1 MYIGTTSYE
10 KKFTTGD
17 LLWAIKNFQRSKFKP
32 SNTCTCIYI
41 LFLKTHF
48 RQISL
53 FVVLSALLKQIFFS
67 IYVFK
72 SSKMWGTYRRCQFYL
87 FTDIKDS
94 LFVLFLLLEKS
105 YHVQRKLSIW
115 QQTGFSFCVNS
126 IHNQFVQPELK
137 NTT

>member
-1 MYIGTTSYE
+1 MGLRHMKKNSRQETYFEQSRTSRDLSSSHQIPVHVSISSSSKYI
-10 KKFTTGD
+10 
-17 LLWAIKNFQRSKFKP
+17 
-32 SNTCTCIYI
+32 
-41 LFLKTHF
+41 F

-53 FVVLSALLKQIFFS
+53 FVVLSALLKQNFFS